1 MPKNARGIPFE
12 LSHFPDLKVQ
22 NQKNL
27 SAQGSVYIS
36 RKR

>member
-1 MPKNARGIPFE
+1 MPKNARGMPFE
-12 LSHFPDLKVQ
+12 LSHFGDLEPQ
-22 NQKNL
+22 NEKNL

>member
-1 MPKNARGIPFE
+1 MPKNASGMPFE
-12 LSHFPDLKVQ
+12 LSHFGDLEPQ
-22 NQKNL
+22 NEKNL

>member
-1 MPKNARGIPFE
+1 MPKYARGMPFE
-12 LSHFPDLKVQ
+12 LSHFPDLEGQ
-22 NQKNL
+22 NQKYL

>member
-1 MPKNARGIPFE
+1 MPKNARGMPLE
-12 LSHFPDLKVQ
+12 LSHFGDLELQ
-22 NQKNL
+22 NEKNL